1 MGGHLAVADL
11 AGLVTADGL
20 LDVDEAGATML
31 ATPRG
36 LSRSEGRRRGGCHQE
51 KGRQHPKLAFL
62 RVTRIRCRARDHD
75 VVTKLLRSCK
85 FNGSFNGDLTLCSPS
100 LPFS

>member
-20 LDVDEAGATML
+20 LDVCEAGATML
-31 ATPRG
+31 ATPRS

-51 KGRQHPKLAFL
+51 KGREHPKLAFL
-62 RVTRIRCRARDHD
+62 RVTRRMLCARSRCRYK
-75 VVTKLLRSCK
+75 VVAFLQVQWFLASSAT
-85 FNGSFNGDLTLCSPS
+85 
-100 LPFS
+100 